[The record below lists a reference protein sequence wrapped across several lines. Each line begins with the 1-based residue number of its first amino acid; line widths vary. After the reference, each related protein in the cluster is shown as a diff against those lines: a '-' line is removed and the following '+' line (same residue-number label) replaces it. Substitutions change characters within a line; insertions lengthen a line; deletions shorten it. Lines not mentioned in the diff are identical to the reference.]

1 MATLNQLSAL
11 LPEFLRRYPPAEGF
25 SVQTEILDS
34 FSVQPGWMKL
44 YEIALHGGHPPESL
58 GLPPLRSRDYALI
71 GRATLRDPK
80 GRILATATAAS
91 VTPDV
96 ESLET
101 AARQRLL
108 AALGWGGEIC
118 DEDEAP
124 HPSDQDLTITS
135 GVQAHLPTT
144 ETRAESRADTAP
156 VPPVDEGVAV
166 ATSAL
171 PPGEDSVT
179 TGAASVDSAPA
190 TPVETPAAAPS
201 HRVAADAAIPAE
213 PPLDRALPLLQR
225 QIASL
230 ARLRGVAAPEVHT
243 RSEGQAALKTL
254 MQQPAATVG

>member
-1 MATLNQLSAL
+1 MEKLNRLSAN
-11 LPEFLRRYPPAEGF
+11 LPAFLRRYPPAEGY
-25 SVQTEILDS
+25 SVQTEILDGY
-34 FSVQPGWMKL
+34 SVRPGLMRL

-58 GLPPLRSRDYALI
+58 GLPPLRSSDHALI
-71 GRATLRDPK
+71 GRATLRDPQ

-91 VTPDV
+91 VTPDL

-101 AARQRLL
+101 AARPRLL
-108 AALGWGGEIC
+108 AALGWGGESS
-118 DEDEAP
+118 DEDEAIGP
-124 HPSDQDLTITS
+124 GDPGLAITAA
-135 GVQAHLPTT
+135 VPAPVPAT

-225 QIASL
+225 QITHL
-230 ARLRGVAAPEVHT
+230 ARLRGVAAPDIHT
-243 RSEGQAALKTL
+243 RAEGQAALKVL
-254 MQQPAATVG
+254 MQQPTATVG

>member
-1 MATLNQLSAL
+1 MEQLNQLSAL
-11 LPEFLRRYPPAEGF
+11 LSEFLRRYPPAEGF

-34 FSVQPGWMKL
+34 FSVQLGSMKL

-71 GRATLRDPK
+71 GRATLRDPQ
-80 GRILATATAAS
+80 GRILATATAAQ

-96 ESLET
+96 ERLET

-108 AALGWGGEIC
+108 AALGFEGELV
-118 DEDEAP
+118 EADEAR
-124 HPSDQDLTITS
+124 DQRDPGLTITLE
-135 GVQAHLPTT
+135 VPVHRPAT
-144 ETRAESRADTAP
+144 ETRTESGADTAAA
-156 VPPVDEGVAV
+156 PPVNEVVAV
-166 ATSAL
+166 ATETQGVEAA
-171 PPGEDSVT
+171 DAVT
-179 TGAASVDSAPA
+179 PM
-190 TPVETPAAAPS
+190 
-201 HRVAADAAIPAE
+201 DAAIPAE